1 MLTNFSTPS
10 AAIDQDTTVTLSFD
24 PSLAA
29 SSSSASPPA
38 QELQVHHR
46 LEFGQMEC
54 SPTPDDTTC

>member
-38 QELQVHHR
+38 LEVQVHR
-46 LEFGQMEC
+46 LLDFR
-54 SPTPDDTTC
+54 